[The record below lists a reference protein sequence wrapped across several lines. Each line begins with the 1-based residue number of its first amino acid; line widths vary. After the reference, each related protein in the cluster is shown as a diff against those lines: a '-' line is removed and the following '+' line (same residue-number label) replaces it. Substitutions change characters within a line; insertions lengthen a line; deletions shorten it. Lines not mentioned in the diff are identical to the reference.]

1 MNLQNQRIVYGETLL
16 ELGGRNENIVVL
28 EADLGKSTMSCFFCE
43 KYPDRYFQMGIA
55 EANMVSF
62 AAGLSLVGKIPF
74 VNSFAVFAAGRPY
87 DQIRQS
93 VSIGRL
99 NVKIIGSSSGLSDF
113 GDGATHQCIEDIA
126 LMRAIP
132 NMMVLSPCDGVQT
145 KKMIEFAADYDGPVY
160 IRLNRNPLPDIISAD
175 EAFELNALQTLTEGS
190 DIVVFATGVMVY
202 RAMKAANMLKEQG
215 IMVKVVNVPTLKPF
229 DDKGIIEA
237 AGDMKGVVTVEEHS
251 YIGGLASVVTY
262 ALKGQGIPIEVL
274 AIDDK
279 FGQSASNYEELQ
291 DHYNLNEE
299 NIIKRIKAAYKRD

>member
-28 EADLGKSTMSCFFCE
+28 EADLGKSTMSCFFGE

-160 IRLNRNPLPDIISAD
+160 IRLNRNPLPDIINAD

-202 RAMKAANMLKEQG
+202 RAMKAAKELKEQG

-229 DDKGIIEA
+229 DDKKIIEA

-251 YIGGLASVVTY
+251 YIGGLASIVTY

-299 NIIKRIKAAYKRD
+299 NIILKIKAAYKRD